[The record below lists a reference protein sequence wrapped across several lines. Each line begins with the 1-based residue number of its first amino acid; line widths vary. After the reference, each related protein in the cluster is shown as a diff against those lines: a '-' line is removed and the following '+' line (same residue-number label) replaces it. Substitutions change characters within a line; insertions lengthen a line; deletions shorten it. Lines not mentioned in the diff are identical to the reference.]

1 MAAIK
6 EAHKMDYIM
15 ETVGLRKA
23 YKDNIVVDD
32 VNMHISKGAI
42 YGFVGPNGAGKST
55 VMKMILSLIQPDAGE
70 VQLLGEKVTSHSYE
84 IFKKVGSIIEN
95 PYFYDKMTARQNLEL
110 HCEYMGFPNKER
122 IDEVLHLVDLQNVEK
137 KQVCHYSLG
146 MKQRLAIARAILAK
160 PEFLILDE
168 PINALDPEGIREMRT
183 LFQRLNQE
191 DGTTIFISSHILSEV
206 DLLADTI
213 GIIQHGKLLT
223 ELPIEEIHKHQ
234 TDYISLQV
242 DDVTRVA
249 ALLENMRITN
259 FSVLDK
265 EFIHIYDS
273 DISGKALSKAIIE
286 NGIGLESMG
295 RKQDTLEDFFS
306 SLQRRKNE
314 MTHLIKLELKKF
326 GIAQNI
332 IFMFA
337 AILFSI
343 LFITI
348 SLWDSMTDPKQVKDT
363 FESTYLVIGL
373 LMSFIFLVYSSVL
386 TAKLVIGEYN
396 HRTITIMFS
405 YPLNRIKLIASK
417 LTIIMVYT
425 AISMTI
431 GYICC
436 SSYIIFADKS
446 FNMLEGTFQPSML
459 RTWIPMAITTVIIC
473 MVLSLWS
480 FIIGMIRKSVPA
492 TIVTSLIVIVLRQ
505 VIITKNTT
513 NQESIM
519 QVILVAIVTVIAT
532 LLIFKRKV
540 PELY

>member
-1 MAAIK
+1 
-6 EAHKMDYIM
+6 
-15 ETVGLRKA
+15 
-23 YKDNIVVDD
+23 
-32 VNMHISKGAI
+32 
-42 YGFVGPNGAGKST
+42 
-55 VMKMILSLIQPDAGE
+55 
-70 VQLLGEKVTSHSYE
+70 
-84 IFKKVGSIIEN
+84 
-95 PYFYDKMTARQNLEL
+95 
-110 HCEYMGFPNKER
+110 
-122 IDEVLHLVDLQNVEK
+122 
-137 KQVCHYSLG
+137 
-146 MKQRLAIARAILAK
+146 
-160 PEFLILDE
+160 
-168 PINALDPEGIREMRT
+168 
-183 LFQRLNQE
+183 
-191 DGTTIFISSHILSEV
+191 
-206 DLLADTI
+206 
-213 GIIQHGKLLT
+213 
-223 ELPIEEIHKHQ
+223 
-234 TDYISLQV
+234 
-242 DDVTRVA
+242 
-249 ALLENMRITN
+249 
-259 FSVLDK
+259 
-265 EFIHIYDS
+265 
-273 DISGKALSKAIIE
+273 
-286 NGIGLESMG
+286 
-295 RKQDTLEDFFS
+295 
-306 SLQRRKNE
+306 

-348 SLWDSMTDPKQVKDT
+348 SLWDSMT
-363 FESTYLVIGL
+363 
-373 LMSFIFLVYSSVL
+373 
-386 TAKLVIGEYN
+386 VIGEYN

-446 FNMLEGTFQPSML
+446 FNMLDGTFQPSML